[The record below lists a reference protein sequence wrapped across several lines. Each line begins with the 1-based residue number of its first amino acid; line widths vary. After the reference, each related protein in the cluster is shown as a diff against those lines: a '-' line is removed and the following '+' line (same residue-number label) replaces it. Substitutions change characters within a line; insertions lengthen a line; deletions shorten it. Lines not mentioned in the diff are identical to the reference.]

1 MKRKF
6 IIRYH
11 RDTSFGQ
18 DLYIYDIQAKDLRE
32 LVVKVNDFIK
42 EKYLDICQI
51 EKVEEI
57 T

>member
-11 RDTSFGQ
+11 RNTSFGQ

-51 EKVEEI
+51 ERVEEV